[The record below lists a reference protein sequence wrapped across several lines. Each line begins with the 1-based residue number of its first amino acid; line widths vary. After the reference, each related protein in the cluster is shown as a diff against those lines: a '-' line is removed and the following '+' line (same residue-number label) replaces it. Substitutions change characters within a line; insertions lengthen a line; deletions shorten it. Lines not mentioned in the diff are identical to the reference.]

1 MAGLKREWLVPW
13 KIIFIVLNP
22 KINIKDTNSFLKV
35 SVNSDMKK
43 KKCKNSNKMKKK
55 IDKSLL

>member
-13 KIIFIVLNP
+13 KIIFIVLNL

-43 KKCKNSNKMKKK
+43 KV
-55 IDKSLL
+55 